1 VGRGRAADRAT
12 AARTVARR
20 EPRGTAPDPEG
31 TGFGPPGPVPT
42 LLVHLPGAEPARCE
56 LAAPR
61 VAGGSHADALH
72 LPGCPPAALRLLP
85 CAAGVVIEVKAAG
98 VRAAG
103 HALRPGA
110 RRLLR
115 PGDRVELHGAALEL
129 VAPIPAEETRA
140 AAAALLQ
147 EAAAGDAPPA
157 GLHLVVLSGPAAGA
171 RHALGAEQT
180 LGRGRAATIVLPDP
194 TASRVHA
201 RITLTPD
208 GARVADLGSKNGVRV
223 NGVRIDRRPSP
234 IRPGDELVVGE
245 TALTLADGALEEG
258 APPAGIAGA
267 PASGRRFPAR
277 LVAAALLAVCAA
289 ALALAAA

>member
-1 VGRGRAADRAT
+1 M
-12 AARTVARR
+12 
-20 EPRGTAPDPEG
+20 
-31 TGFGPPGPVPT
+31 PT
-42 LLVHLPGAEPARCE
+42 LLVHLPGAEPARSE
-56 LAAPR
+56 LAAPV
-61 VAGGSHADALH
+61 VAGGSHADGLH
-72 LPGCPPAALRLLP
+72 LPGCPAAALRLLP
-85 CAAGVVIEVKAAG
+85 CAAGVVVEAEAAG
-98 VRAAG
+98 VRAAR

-115 PGDRVELHGAALEL
+115 PGERVELHGAALEL
-129 VAPIPAEETRA
+129 VAPTPAEETRA
-140 AAAALLQ
+140 AAAALLR

-201 RITLTPD
+201 RITLTQD

-245 TALTLADGALEEG
+245 TALTLADGALGEG
-258 APPAGIAGA
+258 APRAEDRGVPAD
-267 PASGRRFPAR
+267 RRFPAR
-277 LVAAALLAVCAA
+277 LLAAALLAVCAA

>member
-1 VGRGRAADRAT
+1 
-12 AARTVARR
+12 
-20 EPRGTAPDPEG
+20 
-31 TGFGPPGPVPT
+31 
-42 LLVHLPGAEPARCE
+42 
-56 LAAPR
+56 
-61 VAGGSHADALH
+61 
-72 LPGCPPAALRLLP
+72 
-85 CAAGVVIEVKAAG
+85 VVIEVKAAG

-115 PGDRVELHGAALEL
+115 PGERVELHGAALEL
-129 VAPIPAEETRA
+129 IAPTPAEETRA
-140 AAAALLQ
+140 AAAALLR

-234 IRPGDELVVGE
+234 IRPGAELVVGE

-258 APPAGIAGA
+258 APPAGIAGDP
-267 PASGRRFPAR
+267 PAGPRFPAR